1 MLSTL
6 ANAFKVKE
14 LRNKLWFTLFMFL
27 IFRLGAH
34 IPAPGINPDVLGD
47 MFTQDLFGFV
57 DIISGGAFKNVS
69 LFAMGIMPY
78 INASIIMNL
87 LTIIVPYF
95 ENLGKQGPEGRKKMA
110 QLTRY
115 GCVILSFVQAIA
127 MSFYLK
133 NAMYDFNFFS
143 VMVLVISLTAGTTML
158 MWMGEMIT
166 DKGIGNGIS
175 LIIFAGI
182 VSRIPSGCS
191 YVFQS
196 LRSGETNFFAVLL
209 FVVVALV
216 IIVGIIYIQEGQRRI
231 PVQYA
236 KRVIGRK
243 MYGGQSTF
251 IPLKVNQAGV
261 IPIIFAMSLL
271 MLPGLIFSLFP
282 DNSVCTTIAGWF
294 NSTHPVYIILYIGLI
309 IFFTYFYTA
318 VTFSPIDV
326 SDNLK
331 KNGGFIPGLRPGRP
345 TAEFIDKILTRLTLA
360 GAFFLAFIAL
370 LPNLMQIFT
379 GLDLGFGGT
388 SLLIAVGVSLDTMKQ
403 LESQVLMRSYQ
414 GFMK

>member
-6 ANAFKVKE
+6 KNAFKVKE
-14 LRNKLWFTLFMFL
+14 LRGKLLFTLVMFL

-34 IPAPGINPDVLGD
+34 IPAPGINPAVLD
-47 MFTQDLFGFV
+47 SLFSQNIFGFI
-57 DIISGGAFKNVS
+57 DIISGGAFKNIS

-87 LTIIVPYF
+87 LTIVIPYF
-95 ENLGKQGPEGRKKMA
+95 ENLSKQGPEGRKKMA

-115 GCVILSFVQAIA
+115 GCVILAFVQAIA

-133 NAMYDFNFFS
+133 NAMYDFNFFT
-143 VMVLVISLTAGTTML
+143 VMVLAVSLTAGTAML

-166 DKGIGNGIS
+166 EKGIGNGIS

-182 VSRIPSGCS
+182 VSRIPDGCV
-191 YVFQS
+191 YIFQS

-209 FVVVALV
+209 FVVIALV
-216 IIVGIIYIQEGQRRI
+216 IIVGIIYIQEGQRRL

-236 KRVIGRK
+236 KRVVGRK
-243 MYGGQSTF
+243 VYGGQSTF
-251 IPLKVNQAGV
+251 IPMKVNQAGV

-271 MLPGLIFSLFP
+271 MLPGLICSFFP
-282 DNSVCTTIAGWF
+282 NNGVCAAIAGWF
-294 NSTHPVYIILYIGLI
+294 SSDHPVYMILYVALI
-309 IFFTYFYTA
+309 VFFTYFYTA
-318 VTFSPIDV
+318 VTFSPVDV
-326 SDNLK
+326 ADNLK

-345 TAEFIDKILTRLTLA
+345 TAEYIDKILTRLTLS
-360 GAFFLAFIAL
+360 GAIFLAFIAL
-370 LPNLMQIFT
+370 LPNLMMAFT
-379 GLDLGFGGT
+379 HLDLGFGGT
-388 SLLIAVGVSLDTMKQ
+388 SLLIAVGVALDTMKQ